1 MDRLSTNITS
11 FDRAVQTTILWLND
25 IEEEMDARNEKDRAY
40 RATKAVLH
48 AIRDR
53 LPYETLFHFAANL
66 PMIMKGML
74 FDGYEP
80 KNKPIRVRSVE
91 DFFDV
96 IQENY
101 DAQNREMINAD
112 FALQAVVNV
121 FFRRMGP
128 EMHKVA
134 ANMPEKIAPLFE
146 EKPMESIA

>member
-1 MDRLSTNITS
+1 LATNITS
-11 FDRAVQTTILWLND
+11 FDHAVQTTILWLND
-25 IEEEMDARNEKDRAY
+25 IETEMDAKDDKDRAY

-53 LPYETLFHFAANL
+53 LPYEALFHFAANL

-80 KNKPIRVRSVE
+80 KNKPIKVRSVE
-91 DFFDV
+91 DFYDV

-121 FFRRMGP
+121 LFRRMGP
-128 EMHKVA
+128 EMRKVA

-146 EKPMESIA
+146 EKPMENIT